1 MAAFIE
7 TLRAIISNPVLL
19 SIWAALVVLSLW
31 YVTRDLTRKNTG
43 LMPLMKVVWFLIVL
57 YSGPIGL
64 AVYRYSGRK
73 QIPQD
78 SLWRRTFRSDAH
90 CYSGC
95 GLGEIIGVTLTVGLL
110 GLSNL
115 WVALITFAC
124 AYIIGFSLTIGPL
137 LQGGESLTSAVSD
150 SFWGETASI
159 TGMEVAAIGV
169 DLWLAGDA
177 RMGDLLFW
185 GSLIVSL
192 IVGFFIAYPINALL
206 IRFGVKEGMMNPR
219 YT

>member
-1 MAAFIE
+1 MAAFIG

-137 LQGGESLTSAVSD
+137 LQGGESLTSAISD

>member
-137 LQGGESLTSAVSD
+137 LQGGESLTSAISD

-192 IVGFFIAYPINALL
+192 IVGFFIADPINALL

>member
-7 TLRAIISNPVLL
+7 TLREIISNPVLL

-95 GLGEIIGVTLTVGLL
+95 GLGEIIDVTLTVGLL

>member
-7 TLRAIISNPVLL
+7 TLREIISNPVLL

-78 SLWRRTFRSDAH
+78 SLWRRTFRSDAD

>member
-7 TLRAIISNPVLL
+7 TLREIISNPVLL

-206 IRFGVKEGMMNPR
+206 IRFGVKEGMMDPR

>member
-7 TLRAIISNPVLL
+7 TLREIISNPVLL

-137 LQGGESLTSAVSD
+137 LQGGESLTSAISD

-206 IRFGVKEGMMNPR
+206 IRFGVKEGMMDPR

>member
-1 MAAFIE
+1 MAAFIG

-159 TGMEVAAIGV
+159 TGMEVAAIGF

>member
-7 TLRAIISNPVLL
+7 TLREIISNPVLL

-64 AVYRYSGRK
+64 AVYRYFGRK

-78 SLWRRTFRSDAH
+78 SLWRRTFRSDAD

-159 TGMEVAAIGV
+159 TGMEVAAIGF

-206 IRFGVKEGMMNPR
+206 IRFGVKEGMMDPR

>member
-7 TLRAIISNPVLL
+7 TLREIISNPVLL

-137 LQGGESLTSAVSD
+137 LQGGESLTSAISD

>member
-137 LQGGESLTSAVSD
+137 LQGGESLTSAISD

-177 RMGDLLFW
+177 RMGNLLFW

-192 IVGFFIAYPINALL
+192 IVGFFIADPINALL

>member
-7 TLRAIISNPVLL
+7 TLREIISNPVLL

-110 GLSNL
+110 GVSNL

-137 LQGGESLTSAVSD
+137 LQGGESLTSTVSD

>member
-124 AYIIGFSLTIGPL
+124 AYIIGFSLTIGSL
-137 LQGGESLTSAVSD
+137 LQGGESLTSAISD

>member
-7 TLRAIISNPVLL
+7 TLREIISNPVLL

-95 GLGEIIGVTLTVGLL
+95 GLGDIIGVTLTVGLL

>member
-7 TLRAIISNPVLL
+7 TLREIISNPVLL

-95 GLGEIIGVTLTVGLL
+95 GLGEIIDVTLTVGLL

-137 LQGGESLTSAVSD
+137 LQGGESLTSAISD

-206 IRFGVKEGMMNPR
+206 IRFGVKEGMMDPR

>member
-137 LQGGESLTSAVSD
+137 LQGGESLTSAISD

-177 RMGDLLFW
+177 RMGGLLFW

-192 IVGFFIAYPINALL
+192 IVGFFIADPINALL

>member
-7 TLRAIISNPVLL
+7 TLREIISNPVLL

>member
-137 LQGGESLTSAVSD
+137 LQGGESLTSAISD

-206 IRFGVKEGMMNPR
+206 IRFGVKEGMMDPR

>member
-7 TLRAIISNPVLL
+7 TLREIISNPVLL

-78 SLWRRTFRSDAH
+78 SLWRRTFRSDAD

-206 IRFGVKEGMMNPR
+206 IRFGVKEGMMDPR

>member
-137 LQGGESLTSAVSD
+137 LQGGESLTSAISD

-177 RMGDLLFW
+177 RMGNLLFW

>member
-137 LQGGESLTSAVSD
+137 LQGGESLTSAISD

>member
-7 TLRAIISNPVLL
+7 TLREIISNPVLL

-43 LMPLMKVVWFLIVL
+43 LMPLIKVVWFLSVL

-64 AVYRYSGRK
+64 AVYRYSCRK

-169 DLWLAGDA
+169 DLWLGGEA
-177 RMGDLLFW
+177 RMDDL
-185 GSLIVSL
+185 
-192 IVGFFIAYPINALL
+192 
-206 IRFGVKEGMMNPR
+206 FGVR
-219 YT
+219 

>member
-7 TLRAIISNPVLL
+7 TLREIISNPVLL

-78 SLWRRTFRSDAH
+78 SLWRRTFRSDAD

-159 TGMEVAAIGV
+159 TGMEVAAIGF

>member
-7 TLRAIISNPVLL
+7 TLREIISNPVLL

-64 AVYRYSGRK
+64 AVYRYFGRK

-78 SLWRRTFRSDAH
+78 SLWRRTFRSDAD

>member
-7 TLRAIISNPVLL
+7 TLREIISNPVLL

-169 DLWLAGDA
+169 DLWLGGEA
-177 RMGDLLFW
+177 RMDGL
-185 GSLIVSL
+185 
-192 IVGFFIAYPINALL
+192 
-206 IRFGVKEGMMNPR
+206 FGVR
-219 YT
+219 

>member
-137 LQGGESLTSAVSD
+137 LQGGESLTSAISD

-192 IVGFFIAYPINALL
+192 IVGFF
-206 IRFGVKEGMMNPR
+206 
-219 YT
+219 